1 MTAVLSLLVGLCTT
15 VAVTVATSAPALAAY
30 DSDDAQDPPTSTQVL
45 PQRCLRGDETLPSR
59 PGACR
64 LTNYGTTR
72 PTIIVWG
79 DSHAWQQLP
88 AIQAQA
94 QATQTSVIVFVMGA
108 CPPMDLR
115 ASDVRTPC
123 IVQSQKA
130 LELIATKIERGERF
144 KLVLGAFWELYR
156 DLHARSQAGWT
167 PSSDEA
173 FLAGRAELFAQGG
186 AKLFRTLGR
195 WRVPTAAIA
204 QVPWVPESAPGCEA
218 GEAPYAC
225 DLPRTTAI
233 TAEGDTAAWIKRGL
247 GRIPASGYID
257 TTGYLCN
264 PYTCRAQLNGAA
276 VYLDDLHLDP
286 AVTGAF
292 APAYRDLF
300 R

>member
-1 MTAVLSLLVGLCTT
+1 MVLSLLVGLCAA
-15 VAVTVATSAPALAAY
+15 AVTIVATSAPALAAY
-30 DSDDAQDPPTSTQVL
+30 DMDDAQDPPTSTQVL
-45 PQRCLRGDETLPSR
+45 PQRCLRGSETLPSR

-64 LTNYGTTR
+64 LTRYRNAR

-88 AIQAQA
+88 AIAAQA
-94 QATQTSVIVFVMGA
+94 HATRTSVIVFVMGA

-115 ASDVRTPC
+115 TSRVRTAC
-123 IVQSQKA
+123 IVQNQKA
-130 LELIATKIERGERF
+130 LRLVARKVDRGDRF
-144 KLVLGAFWELYR
+144 KVVLGAFWELYR
-156 DLHARSQAGWT
+156 DLHARSEAGWT

-173 FLAGRAELFAQGG
+173 FLASRAELFAHGG
-186 AKLFRTLGR
+186 GKLFRTLGR

-204 QVPWVPESAPGCEA
+204 QVPWVPEDAPSCEA

-225 DLPRTTAI
+225 DMSRTTAI
-233 TAEGDTAAWIKRGL
+233 AAEDDTAAWIKGRL

-257 TTGYLCN
+257 TTRYLCN
-264 PYTCRAQLNGAA
+264 PYICHAQLNGAA

>member
-1 MTAVLSLLVGLCTT
+1 M
-15 VAVTVATSAPALAAY
+15 VAAGTPARAAY

-45 PQRCLRGDETLPSR
+45 PPRCLGDGETLPSR
-59 PGACR
+59 PGACH
-64 LTNYGTTR
+64 LTRYGTQR

-88 AIQAQA
+88 AIKAQA
-94 QATQTSVIVFVMGA
+94 QATRTSVIVFVMGA

-115 ASDVRTPC
+115 SSDVRGSC
-123 IVQSQKA
+123 IVQNQKA
-130 LELIATKIERGERF
+130 INLVARKTKRGERF
-144 KLVLGAFWELYR
+144 KVVLGAFWELYR
-156 DLHARSQAGWT
+156 DLHARSEAGWT
-167 PSSDEA
+167 PTSDEL
-173 FLAGRAELFAQGG
+173 FLADRAELFAQGG

-195 WRVPTAAIA
+195 WQVPTAAIA
-204 QVPWVPESAPGCEA
+204 QVPWVPENAPGCEA

-233 TAEGDTAAWIKRGL
+233 SAEGDTAAWVKAKL

-264 PYTCRAQLNGAA
+264 PYTCRAQLNGEA